1 MLFMRK
7 FLAKKHLIGALKKYC
22 IFLFLNINVNIEYDS
37 LKSKFNTRYWVK
49 LIICISDYCFRN
61 YIIVYII

>member
-37 LKSKFNTRYWVK
+37 LKSKFNTGLVIESSW
-49 LIICISDYCFRN
+49 
-61 YIIVYII
+61 